1 MARLTDR
8 RSAMFVAG
16 LAAFAAVAGPGSA
29 QAVDISG
36 TVEFSGG
43 AVIPKGGITIHL
55 EVPETDASH
64 QPPALAVV
72 SDGKAKAVDFSF
84 AQSAGPDTAP
94 GARIVARLER
104 EDGWLLARGSAQVEP
119 GTPVHIVLHTVM
131 Y

>member
-1 MARLTDR
+1 
-8 RSAMFVAG
+8 MFVAG

-29 QAVDISG
+29 QAADISG
-36 TVEFSGG
+36 TVEFAGG
-43 AVIPKGGITIHL
+43 AVIPEGGITLHL
-55 EVPETDASH
+55 EIPEADALHEVP
-64 QPPALAVV
+64 PLAVV

-84 AQSAGPDTAP
+84 AQSAGPDAAA

-119 GTPVHIVLHTVM
+119 GTPVQIVLHTVM

>member
-1 MARLTDR
+1 MTRLTDR

-36 TVEFSGG
+36 TVEFAGG
-43 AVIPKGGITIHL
+43 AVIPKGGIMIHM
-55 EVPETDASH
+55 EVPETDALH
-64 QPPALAVV
+64 QAPPLAVE

-84 AQSAGPDTAP
+84 AQSVVPDAAP